1 MFRIVLCIILFA
13 IGMPLAAEPARLR
26 VLSEPSGADV
36 YVDGVLAGKAP
47 LEIDASVLRHVR
59 VKKDGYQE
67 AVMPVR
73 ADSPSEVLFLLKKA
87 VTPESSP
94 LQPGPIARPQAR
106 SPGSVGAM
114 LRSMVLPGW
123 GQISKGD
130 PSGYWFGV
138 GSMVTAGAYFYYGS
152 ESRRYLDRL
161 IRNFQ
166 LEDIRTIGYGVTGAS
181 SFPTQSALFN
191 AYTQAGLAGYAL
203 HGNRDVADT
212 LARTCTSGNVYY
224 SLFTN
229 YKKECRGYSRSARL
243 QRQAGY
249 AFLGIYTWNVL
260 DALLSNPRIPVA
272 AAPIFG
278 EDRGLLVAAR
288 IRF

>member
-1 MFRIVLCIILFA
+1 MS
-13 IGMPLAAEPARLR
+13 IGAEPARLR

-36 YVDGVLAGKAP
+36 FVDGVHAGKAP

-59 VKKDGYQE
+59 VTKDGYQE

-87 VTPESSP
+87 SAASSDSIP
-94 LQPGPIARPQAR
+94 SPGGPASR

-123 GQISKGD
+123 GQVSKGD
-130 PSGYWFGV
+130 PSGYWFGM
-138 GSMVTAGAYFYYGS
+138 GSMAAAGAYFYYGS

-166 LEDIRTIGYGVTGAS
+166 LEDIRTLGYGVTGAS
-181 SFPTQSALFN
+181 SFPTQAALFN
-191 AYTQAGLAGYAL
+191 SYTQAGAVSYAL
-203 HGNRDVADT
+203 HGNRGVADT
-212 LARTCTSGNVYY
+212 LAKSCTSGNALY
-224 SLFTN
+224 SLVTN
-229 YKKECRGYSRSARL
+229 YKKECRGYMRNARL

-272 AAPIFG
+272 AAPVFG